1 MGKIVCR
8 SGLGDQSDT
17 GELNTRS
24 GVVRLSILMV
34 VQLFYPEYPSPRWR
48 VSPKC
53 DQSTRQKGVERCGIP
68 NTCG

>member
-34 VQLFYPEYPSPRWR
+34 VQLFYPEYPSAAMARE
-48 VSPKC
+48 S
-53 DQSTRQKGVERCGIP
+53 EM
-68 NTCG
+68 